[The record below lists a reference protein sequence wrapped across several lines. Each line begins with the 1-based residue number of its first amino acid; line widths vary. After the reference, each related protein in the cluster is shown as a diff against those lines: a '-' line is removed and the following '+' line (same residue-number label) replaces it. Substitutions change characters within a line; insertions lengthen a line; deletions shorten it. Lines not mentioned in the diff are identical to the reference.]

1 MKNLHLVVA
10 AMSGEAYIAKIKKDG
25 TMSDNRQKIPR
36 SEVLAFIHN
45 WATAEAERV
54 GSDEISITRG
64 GIEVLSIKVENKDL
78 DFD

>member
-1 MKNLHLVVA
+1 MKDMQLVVA
-10 AMSGEAYIAKIKKDG
+10 ALSGEVYVAKIKKDG

-45 WATAEAERV
+45 WARAEAELME
-54 GSDEISITRG
+54 SDLIKITRG
-64 GIEVLSIKVENKDL
+64 GIEVLSIKVETKDI

>member
-1 MKNLHLVVA
+1 
-10 AMSGEAYIAKIKKDG
+10 MSGEAYIAKIKKDG

-45 WATAEAERV
+45 WATAEVERV
-54 GSDEISITRG
+54 GSDEISITCG
-64 GIEVLSIKVENKDL
+64 CIEVLIIKVKNEDI

>member
-1 MKNLHLVVA
+1 MHLVVA
-10 AMSGEAYIAKIKKDG
+10 AMSGEAYVAKIKKDG
-25 TMSDNRQKIPR
+25 TMSDNRQKIPI

-45 WATAEAERV
+45 WATAESERV

-64 GIEVLSIKVENKDL
+64 GIEVLNIKVENKDL